1 MATYAPVDGSRL
13 AGALADI
20 PAVRERLGGGPSEWR
35 IREVG
40 DGNLNLV
47 FIAEGERDG
56 VVVKQALPYVRLVGE
71 SWPLPLERSWFEYR
85 ALTEQARHAPGLT
98 PEVFHFDRAQAMI
111 VMEYLRP
118 HVIMRK
124 GLVRGIRYPRF
135 AADIAEFLAATL
147 FNTSVL
153 AGTAAEHKARVEL
166 FAPNAELCKIT
177 EDLVFTDPYREAPL
191 NRWTRP
197 HLDAQKQAFER
208 DSALKVAAQA
218 RKYQFMT
225 SAEALIHGDLHTGS
239 IMVTAEDTRV
249 IDPEFAFIGP
259 MGFDIGAVIGNL
271 FLAYFA
277 QGGHEASAGA
287 RDAYREWILMQA
299 ETVWSLFHDRFL
311 DLWRLA
317 PAGDAYPASLFLA
330 DDDRAAM
337 EKERGRFLRA
347 LFEDT
352 LAFAGLKMIRR
363 ILGLAHVEDL
373 EFDRRPR
380 AASAMRDEGIEARAR
395 ACGRGQG
402 FLKSG
407 RRSGRGADSRAR
419 MTANSSGGRRTCAR
433 ELRPTPASS
442 EACPGRYRASWS
454 SWSSDALTGIGRS
467 PDGLDGGSFAELGSG
482 KGPFA

>member
-13 AGALADI
+13 AGALAEI
-20 PAVRERLGGGPSEWR
+20 PVVRERLGGAPSGWR

-47 FIAEGERDG
+47 FIVEGEGDG

-85 ALTEQARHAPGLT
+85 ALTEQGRHAPGLT

-124 GLVRGIRYPRF
+124 GLIRGIEYPRF
-135 AADIAEFLAATL
+135 ADDIAEFLAATL

-153 AGTAAEHKARVEL
+153 AGTAAEHKARLEL
-166 FAPNAELCKIT
+166 FAPNTALCKIT

-197 HLDAQKQAFER
+197 YLDGQKRAFER

-225 SAEALIHGDLHTGS
+225 SAEAVIHGDLHTGS
-239 IMVTAEDTRV
+239 IMVTTEDTRV

-259 MGFDIGAVIGNL
+259 MGFDVGAVIGNL

-277 QGGHEASAGA
+277 QSGHEAAAHA
-287 RDAYREWILMQA
+287 RDAYREWILAQA
-299 ETVWSLFHDRFL
+299 EKVWTTFQHRFL
-311 DLWRLA
+311 DLWRAA
-317 PAGDAYPASLFLA
+317 PSGDAYPASLFPS
-330 DDDRAAM
+330 DDDLTAM
-337 EKERGRFLRA
+337 EKEQARFMRA
-347 LFEDT
+347 LLGDT

-373 EFDRRPR
+373 EAIADPER
-380 AASAMRDEGIEARAR
+380 RAR
-395 ACGRGQG
+395 CEVKALR
-402 FLKSG
+402 L
-407 RRSGRGADSRAR
+407 
-419 MTANSSGGRRTCAR
+419 AR
-433 ELRPTPASS
+433 ELVVGAKGLSGVADVTGA
-442 EACPGRYRASWS
+442 ARAIER
-454 SWSSDALTGIGRS
+454 A
-467 PDGLDGGSFAELGSG
+467 
-482 KGPFA
+482 

>member
-13 AGALADI
+13 AGALGEV
-20 PAVRERLGGGPSEWR
+20 PAVRERLGGEPSRWR

-47 FIAEGERDG
+47 FIVEGEREG

-71 SWPLPLERSWFEYR
+71 SWPLPLERSWFEFS
-85 ALTEQARHAPGLT
+85 ALTEQARHAPRLT
-98 PEVFHFDRAQAMI
+98 PEIFHFDRAQAMI

-124 GLVRGIRYPRF
+124 GLIRGIEYPRF

-153 AGTAAEHKARVEL
+153 AGTAAAHKARVEL
-166 FAPNAELCKIT
+166 FAPNTALCKIT

-197 HLDAQKQAFER
+197 WLDARKQAFER

-218 RKYQFMT
+218 LKLKFMT

-239 IMVTAEDTRV
+239 IMITPGDTRV

-259 MGFDIGAVIGNL
+259 MGFDVGAVIGNL

-277 QGGHEASAGA
+277 QSGHEAEPHA
-287 RDAYREWILMQA
+287 RDAYRDWILGQA
-299 ETVWSLFHDRFL
+299 EKVWSGFHNRFL
-311 DLWRLA
+311 SLWRAA
-317 PAGDAYPASLFLA
+317 PEGDAYPASLFPSG
-330 DDDRAAM
+330 DDRAAM
-337 EKERGRFLRA
+337 EKERARFLRA

-352 LAFAGLKMIRR
+352 IGFAGAKMIRR

-373 EFDRRPR
+373 ESIGDLER
-380 AASAMRDEGIEARAR
+380 RAR
-395 ACGRGQG
+395 CEAKA
-402 FLKSG
+402 L
-407 RRSGRGADSRAR
+407 
-419 MTANSSGGRRTCAR
+419 TLAR
-433 ELRPTPASS
+433 ELVVGSRGFASLADIAGAARTV
-442 EACPGRYRASWS
+442 ERA
-454 SWSSDALTGIGRS
+454 
-467 PDGLDGGSFAELGSG
+467 
-482 KGPFA
+482 